1 MRRGICCIVLSLQDM
16 DEPKKFKTMTYKK
29 FSSMERKEGLQELG
43 NRILNNM
50 QVTGEAIKFCYQNNY
65 TYRLSS
71 DLFPLITYDKA
82 KIRLEDLP
90 NYKQVSDAI
99 LDIRDYLQDHP
110 VRLSSHPSEFNVLA
124 TENKDALNR
133 TINELN
139 FTGWFLTQLGC
150 PLDYNSPINIHIN
163 NSRGNFDDIAKRF
176 VDNLGSLTVDARK
189 RLVVENDD
197 KNKCWSVRKLTRH
210 FYPLSLIPLTF
221 DYLHHKC
228 HPDDIIEKDAFSLC
242 RDTWQGFRP
251 LFHYSESREGKNPR
265 AHADYVKQL
274 PDTYGLNDID
284 VDFEFKMKDKAFM
297 NLK

>member
-16 DEPKKFKTMTYKK
+16 VEPKKFKTMTYKK
-29 FSSMERKEGLQELG
+29 FSNMNRKDGLQDLG

-50 QVTGEAIKFCYQNNY
+50 MVTGEAIKFCYENNY
-65 TYRLSS
+65 NYRLSS

-82 KIRLEDLP
+82 KVKLEDLP
-90 NYKQVSDAI
+90 NCKQITDTI
-99 LDIRDYLQDHP
+99 LLIRNYIQDHP

-163 NSRGNFDDIAKRF
+163 NSRGEFDDIAKRF

-197 KNKCWSVRKLTRH
+197 KGKCWSVRKLTRH
-210 FYPLSLIPLTF
+210 LYPISLIPITF

-228 HPDDIIEKDAFSLC
+228 HPDDMIEKDAFGLC
-242 RDTWQGFRP
+242 RDSWRSYRP

-274 PDTYGLNDID
+274 PDTYGLDDID
-284 VDFEFKMKDKAFM
+284 IDFEFKMKDKAFI
-297 NLK
+297 NIN

>member
-16 DEPKKFKTMTYKK
+16 VEPKKFKTMTYKK
-29 FSSMERKEGLQELG
+29 FSNMNRKDGLQDLG

-50 QVTGEAIKFCYQNNY
+50 MVTGEAIKFCYQNNY

-90 NYKQVSDAI
+90 NYMEISDTI
-99 LDIRDYLQDHP
+99 LLIRDYLKEHP

-163 NSRGNFDDIAKRF
+163 NSRGEFDDIAKRF
-176 VDNLGSLTVDARK
+176 VDNLGLLTVDARK

-197 KNKCWSVRKLTRH
+197 KGKCWSVRKLTRH
-210 FYPLSLIPLTF
+210 LYPVFQMPLTF

-228 HPDDIIEKDAFSLC
+228 HPDDMIEKDAFGLC
-242 RDTWQGFRP
+242 KDTWRGYRP

-274 PDTYGLNDID
+274 PDTYGLDDID
-284 VDFEFKMKDKAFM
+284 IDFEFKMKDKAFI
-297 NLK
+297 NIN

>member
-1 MRRGICCIVLSLQDM
+1 MN
-16 DEPKKFKTMTYKK
+16 
-29 FSSMERKEGLQELG
+29 RKDGLVELG
-43 NRILNNM
+43 NRIHNNM
-50 QVTGEAIKFCYQNNY
+50 LVTGEAIRFCHDNNY
-65 TYRLSS
+65 NYRLSS

-82 KIRLEDLP
+82 KVRLEDLP
-90 NYKQVSDAI
+90 NYKQISDTI
-99 LDIRDYLQDHP
+99 LDIRDYLQMHP

-124 TENKDALNR
+124 SDKKDALYR

-163 NSRGNFDDIAKRF
+163 NSKGDFDDIAKRF
-176 VDNLGSLTVDARK
+176 VDNLRLLTDDARK

-210 FYPLSLIPLTF
+210 LYPISLIPLTF

-228 HPDDIIEKDAFSLC
+228 HPDDFIEKDAFSLC
-242 RDTWQGFRP
+242 RDTWQGYRP

-265 AHADYVKQL
+265 AHADYVKNL
-274 PDTYGLNDID
+274 PDTYGLDDID
-284 VDFEFKMKDKAFM
+284 VDFEFKMKDKAFL
-297 NLK
+297 NIT